1 MATKGNTVC
10 VTNQEKSTSETQNT
24 RFPIQPSSISNAAIA
39 KCCENDNTNN
49 DNEDND
55 NNDNNTNN
63 GDNDDNNDDD
73 IVVATLDDNF

>member
-1 MATKGNTVC
+1 MATRGNTVC

-24 RFPIQPSSISNAAIA
+24 RFPIQPSSISHAAIA

-49 DNEDND
+49 T
-55 NNDNNTNN
+55 NND
-63 GDNDDNNDDD
+63 DNDDNDDNDN